1 VCKAPQAMFKRKPVI
16 AEVAGR
22 QVTCLICGANEFVDR
37 PIQLNTAGMELFDL
51 SWANRAATGLICTT
65 CGYVHEFVGS
75 ELQLYDAG

>member
-1 VCKAPQAMFKRKPVI
+1 MFDRQPVT

-22 QVTCLICGANEFVDR
+22 RVTCVICGAEEFVDR

-51 SWANRAATGLICTT
+51 GWANRSATGLICTT

-75 ELQLYDAG
+75 ELALHKAS